1 VNPSPDLQD
10 ELAQRHR
17 KASFVVLGFLALT
30 LILVAIAFWIVR
42 FVSHPSDPG
51 LVMTLRIAIL
61 VFGLGALVLRRTRF
75 AVTRLK
81 DIAAVRGAS
90 ALLKTLQST
99 TIQIACGGGAIA
111 LMGFVITLRTG
122 DWLDM
127 LRGAG
132 VAVIVLIYGYPI
144 KSAWQRAVVMLG
156 SDAG

>member
-1 VNPSPDLQD
+1 VNPSPDLQN

-17 KASFVVLGFLALT
+17 TALLVVLGFLVLT
-30 LILVAIAFWIVR
+30 LILAAIALWAVR
-42 FVSHPSDPG
+42 SVTHPGDPG
-51 LVMTLRIAIL
+51 LVMTLWIAIL
-61 VFGLGALVLRRTRF
+61 IFGLGALVLRRTRF
-75 AVTRLK
+75 AAMRLK

-99 TIQIACGGGAIA
+99 TIQIASLGGAIA

-127 LRGAG
+127 LRAAG

-144 KSAWQRAVVMLG
+144 KSAWQSAVVMLG
-156 SDAG
+156 PDAG

>member
-1 VNPSPDLQD
+1 VNSSPDLQN

-17 KASFVVLGFLALT
+17 TALLVVLGFLVLT
-30 LILVAIAFWIVR
+30 LILAAIAFWAVR
-42 FVSHPSDPG
+42 SVTHPGDPG
-51 LVMTLRIAIL
+51 LVMTLWIAIL
-61 VFGLGALVLRRTRF
+61 IFGLGALVLRRTRF
-75 AVTRLK
+75 AATRLK

-99 TIQIACGGGAIA
+99 TIQIACLGGAIA

-127 LRGAG
+127 LRAAG

-144 KSAWQRAVVMLG
+144 KRAWQSAVVMLG

>member
-1 VNPSPDLQD
+1 VNPSPDLQN
-10 ELAQRHR
+10 EIAQRHR
-17 KASFVVLGFLALT
+17 RALLVVLGLLALT
-30 LILVAIAFWIVR
+30 LILSAIAFWIVR
-42 FVSHPSDPG
+42 FVNHPGDPG
-51 LVMTLRIAIL
+51 LVMTLWIAIL

-75 AVTRLK
+75 AAMRLK
-81 DIAAVRGAS
+81 DIAAVSGTS

-99 TIQIACGGGAIA
+99 TIQIACLGGAIA

-127 LRGAG
+127 LRAAG

-156 SDAG
+156 PDAG